1 MEVEAASQ
9 KGSSLSQV
17 LEPGIQDKA
26 GTGGAGREEAYFSQ
40 WGQRE
45 GEGTHVNGGVGDAQG
60 EGKGVTA
67 GSSVCLERGGES
79 GKSAVIQVGTCF
91 NYIRTL

>member
-1 MEVEAASQ
+1 M
-9 KGSSLSQV
+9 
-17 LEPGIQDKA
+17 
-26 GTGGAGREEAYFSQ
+26 
-40 WGQRE
+40 
-45 GEGTHVNGGVGDAQG
+45 NGGVGDAQG